1 VVTLVKDVST
11 LSQLEERGVHNVDE
25 LENSFTF
32 QYQITDNCNLRCT
45 HCYQDESITY
55 QATTEQ
61 LIEMLDKFLDTMEKW
76 HILPRVPL
84 SGGEPLV
91 SPSLWPLLDHLQ
103 SYNQDHPVASAV
115 LTNGTLV
122 DRSAAETLATYDV
135 LGFVQ
140 VSLDGVRAETHD
152 VVRGRG
158 AFEKALRGI
167 DYLREAGIP
176 FHIHLVVHKNN
187 YQDAYEITD
196 LAEQLGADYVLVTRL
211 VPFGRGKQM
220 DDMLLTSQEV
230 RSLYSELGKI
240 TDRAFEKAVNHEK
253 AVFVNRLRCDWP
265 VVCAG
270 DCLDSMFSLINR
282 NGNHC
287 QVGKK
292 YIAVM
297 PDGTCY
303 ACRRMPVVVG
313 NLLTQSFEEMW
324 NHPFLWKMRKKYAH
338 MKGKCAECPFNT
350 DTRLNFT
357 CMGGASCISYGAYGD
372 PFMPDPQC
380 SFDPEKDAQDILE
393 RLDKIYA
400 EYRERRFHHGNT

>member
-1 VVTLVKDVST
+1 MKDVSGI
-11 LSQLEERGVHNVDE
+11 SQLEERGVRRVDQ

-32 QYQITDNCNLRCT
+32 QYQITENCNLHCT

-61 LIEMLDKFLDTMEKW
+61 LIAMLDKFLTAVEKW
-76 HILPRVPL
+76 HALPRVPL

-91 SPSLWPLLDHLQ
+91 SPSVWPLLDHLQ
-103 SYNQDHPVASAV
+103 AYSQNHPVSGAV

-122 DRSAAETLATYDV
+122 DRSVAETLATYDV
-135 LGFVQ
+135 LRFVQ

-152 VVRGRG
+152 RVRGRG
-158 AFEKALRGI
+158 AFEKTLQGI
-167 DYLREAGIP
+167 GCLQEAGIP

-196 LAEQLGADYVLVTRL
+196 LAEQLGAEYVLVTRL

-220 DDMLLTSQEV
+220 NDMLLTSQEV
-230 RSLYSELGKI
+230 KSLYSWLGNI
-240 TDRAFEKAVNHEK
+240 TDSAFEKAVNQEK

-265 VVCAG
+265 VVCTG
-270 DCLDSMFSLINR
+270 TCLDSMFSLVNK

-324 NHPFLWKMRKKYAH
+324 NHSFLWKMRKKYAH
-338 MKGKCAECPFNT
+338 MKGKCSKCPFNT

-380 SFDPEKDAQDILE
+380 SFDPEQDAQNVLE
-393 RLDKIYA
+393 RVDNIYT
-400 EYRERRFHHGNT
+400 EYREGRRAHGNT